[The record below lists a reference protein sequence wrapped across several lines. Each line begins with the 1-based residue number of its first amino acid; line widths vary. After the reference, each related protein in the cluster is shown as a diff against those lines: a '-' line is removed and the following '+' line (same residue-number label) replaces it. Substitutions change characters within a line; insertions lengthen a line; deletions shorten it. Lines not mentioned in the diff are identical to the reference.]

1 MHLIYASVLCIYM
14 SERLRIRCVCCGTAI
29 YPIPIKVSKLPF
41 GSYYLELSPDFF
53 AFVVSDGI
61 KFLKKT
67 G

>member
-1 MHLIYASVLCIYM
+1 M
-14 SERLRIRCVCCGTAI
+14 SERLRIRCVCCDTAI

>member
-14 SERLRIRCVCCGTAI
+14 SERLRIRCECRGTAI
-29 YPIPIKVSKLPF
+29 SPIPIKVCKLHF

-61 KFLKKT
+61 EFLERT

>member
-1 MHLIYASVLCIYM
+1 MRDLESSV
-14 SERLRIRCVCCGTAI
+14 CVVVLLSP
-29 YPIPIKVSKLPF
+29 PIPIKVSKLHF

-61 KFLKKT
+61 EFLRRT

>member
-1 MHLIYASVLCIYM
+1 MHLIYASVLSIYM
-14 SERLRIRCVCCGTAI
+14 SERFRIRCVCCGTAI
-29 YPIPIKVSKLPF
+29 SPIPIKVSKLHF

-61 KFLKKT
+61 EFLRRT